1 MPTRRPPY
9 ATPRLVEDVIE
20 AGIDEL
26 LSQSFVAK
34 HVRDTRAD
42 AYPIAVLANVALRLV
57 NKDALEQRGD
67 VVDVLVKLKG
77 AVRAPDDPS
86 LHLHPP
92 GRRTRLAGVHVI
104 VPLLSLPEGG
114 IFEVNPL
121 IHDESGRLLLKS
133 MGMLPQATMQYNA
146 FKRSYDKLTSASM
159 RSNRSHTSVASS
171 ADFFH
176 VSRHFVHIR
185 TDMPVEPT
193 VLPAVQRW
201 LTHVAMYQPD
211 ELPNIVHLKSDMDPL
226 PTVVTAEELS
236 KFLNPTSV

>member
-9 ATPRLVEDVIE
+9 ATPRLVEDAIE

-57 NKDALEQRGD
+57 NKDALKQRGD

-121 IHDESGRLLLKS
+121 IHDEPGRLMLKS
-133 MGMLPQATMQYNA
+133 MGMLPQATRQYNA

-159 RSNRSHTSVASS
+159 RSSRSYTSVNSVINV
-171 ADFFH
+171 F
-176 VSRHFVHIR
+176 RHFIHIR